1 MRFRQR
7 LRRLAT
13 EFPQT
18 MAALLVAILVEVGL
32 RAVHLDRLAGWLGV
46 PLATTEAAA
55 VDDPLRSLPPWARTR
70 VRATRRVLRHWP
82 FGDTCLRQAL
92 VGGSLLRRL
101 QPTLRVGVARIDG
114 EVRAHA
120 WLVIG
125 GAILDPRGAASSYRP
140 LGSPGK
146 EARR

>member
-1 MRFRQR
+1 MKFRQR
-7 LRRLAT
+7 LRWLAT

-18 MAALLVAILVEVGL
+18 MTALLVAILVEVGL
-32 RAVHLDRLAGWLGV
+32 RAVQLDRLAGWLGV

-55 VDDPLRSLPPWARTR
+55 VEEPLRSLPPWARTR
-70 VRATRRVLRHWP
+70 VRATRRALRHWP

-92 VGGSLLRRL
+92 VGGTLLRRL
-101 QPTLRVGVARIDG
+101 RPTLRVGVARIDG

-125 GAILDPRGAASSYRP
+125 GAIVDPRGAASSYQP
-140 LGSPGK
+140 LATPGK
-146 EARR
+146 GGRR

>member
-1 MRFRQR
+1 MRLRQR

-55 VDDPLRSLPPWARTR
+55 VDEPLRSLPPWARAR
-70 VRATRRVLRHWP
+70 VRATRRVMRHWP

-92 VGGSLLRRL
+92 VSGGLLRRL
-101 QPTLRVGVARIDG
+101 RPTLRVGVARIDG

-120 WLVIG
+120 WLVIR
-125 GAILDPRGAASSYRP
+125 GAILDPLGAASSYQPLSRP
-140 LGSPGK
+140 DGG
-146 EARR
+146 RR